1 MDNEPRDSFDVN
13 QRRKLT
19 EFARLAMDEIELAM
33 KTRKNEARQERANDA
48 SKSVPAELRGM
59 TAVASE
65 AGQIDPAIAG
75 KDINKHLQA
84 MDDQFDVVESAVTL
98 AEKRGAAHLKFK
110 YGRNTAV
117 EIEAGVKEVEK
128 AKRKVG
134 DPKPRAKP
142 VKVTHPTYWS
152 SAKQTETAAPYV
164 DSSKETRT
172 TKPAESRGSAG
183 TDNRPSVREKSHLRQ
198 KSYESS
204 NPRRTSDSEDSVN
217 DLAVPFPRQHLS
229 PTAKGLERKTPTT
242 KDEKGKS
249 MCPRTPAMPT
259 YLELQTKSNP
269 ELAAQ
274 LIARA
279 LRVEFVYF
287 MRLTPITAKSPNT
300 TGYDHAEVNMEILG
314 AYGLPFPSI
323 SFSPFTHL
331 EALRSELGMI
341 YYSNTP
347 DDADAT
353 DDSISV
359 AEDNFRVGI
368 VVPVWR
374 EYPRSSLTSSA
385 ASMRARTSSSRGSAG
400 KDESIGGSS
409 TATSTT
415 IASLRESC
423 TKGVVV
429 GVFSKR
435 RERKTFTRI
444 EREYLK
450 EWASLRDHL

>member
-1 MDNEPRDSFDVN
+1 
-13 QRRKLT
+13 
-19 EFARLAMDEIELAM
+19 MDEIELAM
-33 KTRKNEARQERANDA
+33 RTREHKDRQEAANDP

-65 AGQIDPAIAG
+65 AGQIDPSIAG
-75 KDINKHLQA
+75 KDINKGLQA
-84 MDDQFDVVESAVTL
+84 MEDQFDVLESAVTL
-98 AEKRGAAHLKFK
+98 AEKGGLAHLKFK
-110 YGRNTAV
+110 YGRNTAA
-117 EIEAGVKEVEK
+117 EIEAGAKGVEK

-134 DPKPRAKP
+134 EPKSKGKA
-142 VKVTHPTYWS
+142 VKVANPTKRTTG
-152 SAKQTETAAPYV
+152 KQAEATTLPYV
-164 DSSKETRT
+164 DSSKGKRASKASERRLP
-172 TKPAESRGSAG
+172 PADA
-183 TDNRPSVREKSHLRQ
+183 DIRPSVRAKSHLRH

-204 NPRRTSDSEDSVN
+204 NPGRTSDSDDSVK
-217 DLAVPFPRQHLS
+217 DLAIPFPRQHNPSENLENNP
-229 PTAKGLERKTPTT
+229 PTSKDDNT
-242 KDEKGKS
+242 KP
-249 MCPRTPAMPT
+249 MIPRTPGMPT
-259 YLELQTKSNP
+259 YFDLQTKSNP

-279 LRVEFVYF
+279 LRVDFVYF
-287 MRLTPITAKSPNT
+287 MRLTPITVKSPNT

-314 AYGLPFPSI
+314 SYGLPFPSI

-341 YYSNTP
+341 YYSNTH
-347 DDADAT
+347 DDDGNAS

-359 AEDNFRVGI
+359 AKDNFQVGI

-385 ASMRARTSSSRGSAG
+385 ASMRARASSSRGSASKRG
-400 KDESIGGSS
+400 SIGGSS

-415 IASLRESC
+415 IASLREGC
-423 TKGVVV
+423 RKGVVV

-435 RERKTFTRI
+435 GERKSFTRI

-450 EWASLRDHL
+450 EWVSLRDHL